1 MQVTCPHC
9 STRYVLLES
18 MLGPL
23 GARVR
28 CPRCREPFTVSRDG
42 IVSAETPAAGGNGTA
57 ETSEEPVL
65 AASAA
70 LDEPSHSMDAAA
82 GSAAGFAE
90 SQAAETTDAPA
101 PVESRVAPAR
111 EAESPRTSWF
121 SRPSRESRAAV
132 APAPPPAPPPATE
145 SPDEIAR
152 SVLGELAAHSGE
164 AIAAAQAQGRLFAEF
179 GAVIGE
185 AFEFYQ
191 RRIGS
196 SADPA
201 PFRIALREQ
210 WGVDLEP
217 PAMRLPRV

>member
-42 IVSAETPAAGGNGTA
+42 IICAETPGVAGNGTA
-57 ETSEEPVL
+57 EPHDEPVL
-65 AASAA
+65 AASVPQSEPAEAA
-70 LDEPSHSMDAAA
+70 SVPD
-82 GSAAGFAE
+82 GFAE
-90 SQAAETTDAPA
+90 SSEGAPVKTEAATEVAA
-101 PVESRVAPAR
+101 AVESRPR
-111 EAESPRTSWF
+111 EPEPQRTSWF
-121 SRPSRESRAAV
+121 SRPAREPRVAV
-132 APAPPPAPPPATE
+132 APSPPAPAE
-145 SPDEIAR
+145 SADEIAH

-164 AIAAAQAQGRLFAEF
+164 AITAAQSQGRLFAEF
-179 GAVIGE
+179 GAVIAE

-191 RRIGS
+191 RRLGS

-217 PAMRLPRV
+217 PAMRPPRV